1 MARLLVGLFLV
12 HSTLVLGL
20 MVHHARAQERI
31 ELTLERQEAAAVQR
45 AVIQERLDE
54 FNEHLACDSEAL
66 NAAVLVI
73 LDEVI
78 LARPRDPVSEARL
91 RQVRDRL
98 AGQPENGCKEE

>member
-20 MVHHARAQERI
+20 MVHHTRAQERI
-31 ELTLERQEAAAVQR
+31 ELTLERQEEAGRQR
-45 AVIQERLDE
+45 AIIQEQLDE
-54 FNEHLACDSEAL
+54 FNVHLACNSEAL
-66 NAAVLVI
+66 NAAVGVI

-91 RQVRDRL
+91 RLVRDRL
-98 AGQPENGCKEE
+98 AAQPNDCEEE